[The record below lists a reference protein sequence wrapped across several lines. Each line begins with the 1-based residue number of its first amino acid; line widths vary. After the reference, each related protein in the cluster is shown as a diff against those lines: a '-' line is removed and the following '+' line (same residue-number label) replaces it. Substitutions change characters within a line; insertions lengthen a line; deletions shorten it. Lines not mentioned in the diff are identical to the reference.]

1 MVPQLEISPTALLWI
16 TSILSIIVILAI
28 RDFATSFVKGMAFKL
43 NKDFS
48 PGDQVY
54 LDGKLSVI
62 ISIGIRQTVFQ
73 LTDDNDTYRW
83 RYIPNERISSLKLE
97 KIIFKE
103 NPNGK

>member
-1 MVPQLEISPTALLWI
+1 MIPEISFSPTVLLWI
-16 TSILSIIVILAI
+16 TSILSIIIILAI

-62 ISIGIRQTVFQ
+62 ISIGIKQTVFQ

-83 RYIPNERISSLKLE
+83 RYIPNERIPLLELE
-97 KIIFKE
+97 KVIFRE
-103 NPNGK
+103 GRNGS